1 MPRVCNSD
9 VVITKAELQ
18 HQSLHIDSVVKGK
31 AYDFYFSYD
40 LDVFCDEARQARQR
54 VKFLCDYLGL
64 HSFTIW
70 TSESQIQVHAD
81 KYHNITTGLESS
93 TLFVTCLSRKYID
106 RCCDITKNA
115 KDTSLF
121 EIRYTTDRFRGSRR
135 IVLALDEFSMNRR
148 TWAGLL
154 GGDIEGALLVDFTS
168 DDRVPT
174 AAAALG
180 QALWSSVPSGMRNDF
195 SRLPPAPT
203 STIALGAAAPRPSFR
218 CAAGD
223 TVQIRTAGNGV
234 FRGRVSEES
243 ADGALVV
250 VLVEEPVGAPP
261 PAAHFP
267 SPPDFLLPPPP
278 PPPPFV
284 PSFTP
289 MCNAG
294 PSLHATG
301 LHLSGASPPQ
311 LGAGQP
317 PAGGGAAVR
326 LALGQD
332 SSRLARVNGLTAAHF
347 AVGEPVSV
355 RRGDGRRTVGEVED
369 VTLPGAVKVRCGPE
383 QVKTVPE
390 AELGKLCGN
399 FTF

>member
-1 MPRVCNSD
+1 M
-9 VVITKAELQ
+9 
-18 HQSLHIDSVVKGK
+18 HIDSVVKGK

-106 RCCDITKNA
+106 RCCDISKNA

-195 SRLPPAPT
+195 SRLPLAPT
-203 STIALGAAAPRPSFR
+203 STIALGAAAPRPTFR

-223 TVQIRTAGNGV
+223 PVQIRTAGNGV

-243 ADGALVV
+243 ADGALV
-250 VLVEEPVGAPP
+250 G
-261 PAAHFP
+261 
-267 SPPDFLLPPPP
+267 DFLLDHQH
-278 PPPPFV
+278 
-284 PSFTP
+284 T
-289 MCNAG
+289 
-294 PSLHATG
+294 
-301 LHLSGASPPQ
+301 
-311 LGAGQP
+311 
-317 PAGGGAAVR
+317 
-326 LALGQD
+326 
-332 SSRLARVNGLTAAHF
+332 
-347 AVGEPVSV
+347 
-355 RRGDGRRTVGEVED
+355 
-369 VTLPGAVKVRCGPE
+369 
-383 QVKTVPE
+383 
-390 AELGKLCGN
+390 
-399 FTF
+399 